1 MTYLLDVNL
10 LVALAWPSHV
20 HHRAAHTWWARAA
33 RGRGRWASCAVTQL
47 GFTRVS
53 SNPAF
58 SPDALS
64 PSDAVALL
72 EASTSSTSHVYLS
85 QQPEVAALPAPLR
98 RALRGHHQVADA
110 YLMAV
115 CAAHKTKLATFDAGI
130 EALAEAGGCANL
142 VERVSSD

>member
-20 HHRAAHTWWARAA
+20 HHRTAHAWWARAA
-33 RGRGRWASCAVTQL
+33 RGRARWASCAVTQL

-64 PSDAVALL
+64 PTDAVALL
-72 EASTSSTSHVYLS
+72 EASTSSTSHVYLEA
-85 QQPEVAALPAPLR
+85 QPELAALPASLR
-98 RALRGHHQVADA
+98 RAIRGHQQVTDA
-110 YLMAV
+110 YLLVV
-115 CAAHKTKLATFDAGI
+115 CAAHKAKLATFDAGV
-130 EALAEAGGCANL
+130 EALAVAGECASL
-142 VERVSSD
+142 VERVVAN